1 MTNPS
6 LSGRGESLKESFPRR
21 FIPVTGSVDETAS
34 A

>member
-1 MTNPS
+1 

-21 FIPVTGSVDETAS
+21 FIPVVGGMDKTAS